1 MKEKPMAK
9 NKKRAPVVS
18 LTIFFLVLL
27 SSGLSGY
34 YVWQGFLRGFDKY
47 LPILCSTLLLDG
59 LGVFALVFKVSFE
72 TRRRAMVP
80 FLCSLLLLVVCAIH
94 LAALA
99 NARIGA
105 ISQDESDARTKALD
119 DDRHARNVADAN
131 ALVAANCAQCSPE
144 RKRRMYQSEMSR
156 LEKSGLSENGGLAES
171 AQTAERSWGRRYVED
186 YATAVQLIFG
196 LLAGL
201 AMLINNFVRLY
212 ADEPEPRDEF
222 LSELDV
228 RERAASKES
237 RFQTSKSDSERQS
250 LILSQKP
257 GRVSLPDAA
266 RKDAL
271 KRLREHLKA
280 VAFYHP
286 NKWFKADLVRGGVTI
301 RLFERQH
308 GHEICISQTTQSD
321 KLLAAVERPDF
332 RNRLVDE
339 LIYQG
344 FPLVPAKE

>member
-1 MKEKPMAK
+1 
-9 NKKRAPVVS
+9 
-18 LTIFFLVLL
+18 
-27 SSGLSGY
+27 
-34 YVWQGFLRGFDKY
+34 
-47 LPILCSTLLLDG
+47 
-59 LGVFALVFKVSFE
+59 
-72 TRRRAMVP
+72 MVP
-80 FLCSLLLLVVCAIH
+80 FVCSLLLICVCSIH

-99 NARIGA
+99 NMRTGA
-105 ISQDESDARTKALD
+105 ISQDEADARSKSLD
-119 DDRHARNVADAN
+119 DDRHARDVRDAN
-131 ALVAANCAQCSPE
+131 ALVELNCARCSPE

-156 LEKSGLSENGGLAES
+156 LGKSSAVEKNLPIGKEISTE
-171 AQTAERSWGRRYVED
+171 SWGRRYVES
-186 YATAVQLIFG
+186 YATAVQLVFG
-196 LLAGL
+196 LLCGL
-201 AMLINNFVRLY
+201 AMLVNNFVRLY
-212 ADEPEPRDEF
+212 ADEPTPADEF

-228 RERAASKES
+228 RERVASKES

-250 LILSQKP
+250 LVLSQKSP
-257 GRVSLPDAA
+257 RVSLPEAA
-266 RKDAL
+266 RKDVL

-332 RNRLVDE
+332 RERLLDE

-344 FPLVPAKE
+344 FPLDKAKE